1 MEIVI
6 RTAEQVVEKNRSAQ
20 TAVITILPHY
30 FNNVKQKH
38 AFFCVFLE
46 NLHIFY
52 TRLPLTE
59 KFSFLFDYFVY
70 ARDIGG

>member
-1 MEIVI
+1 METVI

-52 TRLPLTE
+52 TVTLLAK
-59 KFSFLFDYFVY
+59 KFSFLFNNFVHT
-70 ARDIGG
+70 RDIGG